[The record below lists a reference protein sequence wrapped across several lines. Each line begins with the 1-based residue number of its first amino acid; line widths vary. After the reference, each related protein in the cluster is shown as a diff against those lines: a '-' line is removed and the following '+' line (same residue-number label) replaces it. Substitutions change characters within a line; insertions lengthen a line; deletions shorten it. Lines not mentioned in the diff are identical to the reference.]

1 MKKKQRLRLFI
12 ARLTAIMFAAY
23 SAFYIF
29 VLIRDLK
36 QASLQELLIEALVSL
51 LFALL
56 SAFAWSSEVSNLKFI
71 RVRRIVFIIALLAV
85 VLLKL
90 RLTGSVIAFLDFTG
104 EYAFLFALYGA
115 AFFMSQMALI
125 ILLVYYTFIRRN
137 MPLYPKL
144 SVILPISAM
153 ILFILSFAAEILLFA
168 IYRFGVE
175 DSMIRT
181 LFSRPVFYLGF
192 IGLSAYFLYPP
203 RVEETA
209 GYKPPDDSEFVKPA
223 DNTEYTPPE
232 GSKRAMPDSSG
243 FVTFEETKHKHHK
256 GKKHVNIDDSD
267 FVIFDDTQHKPPKG
281 TKHIN
286 VDDSDFVRPDNTQY
300 TPPGGAERKAPDNS
314 DFIMPGEDTHY

>member
-12 ARLTAIMFAAY
+12 VRLTAIMFAAY

-56 SAFAWSSEVSNLKFI
+56 SAFAWTSEVSNLKFI
-71 RVRRIVFIIALLAV
+71 RVRRIVFIIALLGV

-115 AFFMSQMALI
+115 AFFMSLMALI

-175 DSMIRT
+175 DSMLRT

-223 DNTEYTPPE
+223 DRAKYTSPE

-243 FVTFEETKHKHHK
+243 FVTFEKAKHKHHK

-267 FVIFDDTQHKPPKG
+267 FVIFDDTQHKPHKG

-286 VDDSDFVRPDNTQY
+286 VDDSDFVRPDNTEY
-300 TPPGGAERKAPDNS
+300 IPPGGAERKMPDNS
-314 DFIMPGEDTHY
+314 DFIMPGEDTHN

>member
-12 ARLTAIMFAAY
+12 IRLTAIMFAAY

-29 VLIRDLK
+29 VLVRDLK

-56 SAFAWSSEVSNLKFI
+56 SAFAWTSEVSNLKFI
-71 RVRRIVFIIALLAV
+71 RVRRIVFIIALLGV

-115 AFFMSQMALI
+115 AFFMSLMALI

-144 SVILPISAM
+144 SVVLPISAM

-209 GYKPPDDSEFVKPA
+209 GYKPPDDSDFVIF
-223 DNTEYTPPE
+223 DDTQ
-232 GSKRAMPDSSG
+232 
-243 FVTFEETKHKHHK
+243 HKHPK

-267 FVIFDDTQHKPPKG
+267 FVIIDDTQHKPPKG

-300 TPPGGAERKAPDNS
+300 TPPGGAERKVPDNS
-314 DFIMPGEDTHY
+314 DFIMPGEDTHN

>member
-1 MKKKQRLRLFI
+1 MKKKQRLRLFVV
-12 ARLTAIMFAAY
+12 RLTAIMFAAY

-29 VLIRDLK
+29 VLVRDLK

-56 SAFAWSSEVSNLKFI
+56 SAFAWTSEVSNLKFI
-71 RVRRIVFIIALLAV
+71 RVRRIVFIIALLGV

-115 AFFMSQMALI
+115 AFFMTLMALI
-125 ILLVYYTFIRRN
+125 ILIVYYTFIRRN
-137 MPLYPKL
+137 IRLYPKL
-144 SVILPISAM
+144 SVILPLSAM
-153 ILFILSFAAEILLFA
+153 ILFILSFVAEILLFV
-168 IYRFGVE
+168 IYRFGLE
-175 DSMIRT
+175 DNMIRT

-203 RVEETA
+203 RVQETA
-209 GYKPPDDSEFVKPA
+209 GYKPPDDSEFVKPIDSA
-223 DNTEYTPPE
+223 EYIPPE
-232 GSKRAMPDSSG
+232 GSKHTMPDSSG

-267 FVIFDDTQHKPPKG
+267 FVIFDDTQHKPHKG

-286 VDDSDFVRPDNTQY
+286 VDDSDFIRPDNTEY
-300 TPPGGAERKAPDNS
+300 TPPGGTERKMPDNS
-314 DFIMPGEDTHY
+314 DFIMPGEGPRD

>member
-1 MKKKQRLRLFI
+1 
-12 ARLTAIMFAAY
+12 MFAAY

-56 SAFAWSSEVSNLKFI
+56 SAFAWTSEVSNLKFI

-90 RLTGSVIAFLDFTG
+90 RLTGRVIAFLDFTG
-104 EYAFLFALYGA
+104 DYPFLFALYGA
-115 AFFMSQMALI
+115 AFFMTLMALI

-223 DNTEYTPPE
+223 DRAEYTPPE
-232 GSKRAMPDSSG
+232 GSKRAMPDSS
-243 FVTFEETKHKHHK
+243 FVTFEKTKHKHHK

-267 FVIFDDTQHKPPKG
+267 FVIIDDTQHKPHKG

-300 TPPGGAERKAPDNS
+300 TPPGGAERKVPDNS
-314 DFIMPGEDTHY
+314 YFIMPGEDTHN

>member
-12 ARLTAIMFAAY
+12 IRLTAIMFAAY

-56 SAFAWSSEVSNLKFI
+56 SAFAWTSEVSNLKFI

-90 RLTGSVIAFLDFTG
+90 RLTGRVIAFLDFTG
-104 EYAFLFALYGA
+104 DYPFLFALYGA
-115 AFFMSQMALI
+115 AFFMTLMALI

-223 DNTEYTPPE
+223 DRAEYTPPE
-232 GSKRAMPDSSG
+232 GSKRAMPDSS
-243 FVTFEETKHKHHK
+243 FVTFEKTKHKHHK

-267 FVIFDDTQHKPPKG
+267 FVIIDDTQHKPHKG

-314 DFIMPGEDTHY
+314 DFIMPGEDTHN